1 MTIENVQRI
10 NHLLYLK
17 EQQKIKEE
25 IRPIEPV
32 SQIEPALSIPDN
44 AYLESMQVLGTIIDI
59 KI

>member
-1 MTIENVQRI
+1 MTVENVQRI
-10 NHLLYLK
+10 NHLFYLK

-32 SQIEPALSIPDN
+32 SQIEQVLSIPDN

>member
-17 EQQKIKEE
+17 EQQRIKEE

-32 SQIEPALSIPDN
+32 SQIEPALHIPDN

>member
-1 MTIENVQRI
+1 MTIENIQRI

-17 EQQKIKEE
+17 RQQEIKEE
-25 IRPIEPV
+25 LRPIEPV